1 MQSDVDKEKE
11 QYDTE
16 VELTVV
22 QDHSEVE
29 EEMEY
34 TINEGVPSSKG
45 NNINLL

>member
-1 MQSDVDKEKE
+1 MQSDVEKVKEH
-11 QYDTE
+11 YDTE
-16 VELTVV
+16 VELTIVL
-22 QDHSEVE
+22 DHSEVE

>member
-1 MQSDVDKEKE
+1 MQSDVDKKKE
-11 QYDTE
+11 QHDIE
-16 VELTVV
+16 VELTIVL
-22 QDHSEVE
+22 DHSEVE